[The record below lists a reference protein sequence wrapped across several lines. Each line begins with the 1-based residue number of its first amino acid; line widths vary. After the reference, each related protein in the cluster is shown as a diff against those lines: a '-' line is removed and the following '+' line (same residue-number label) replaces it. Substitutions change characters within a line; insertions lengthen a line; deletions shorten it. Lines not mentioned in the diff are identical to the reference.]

1 MAPEQFLLRSAEPG
15 DELAV
20 ARVHVRSWQV
30 GYRGLL
36 PDDYLDNLRPEERAT
51 RYTFGSTDPSRP
63 ATVLAIQQG
72 AICGFATIAPA
83 RDADAQGRGEL
94 RALYV
99 DPNNWGQG
107 VGVAL
112 IAAARRRLA
121 QQGFGTAILWVLD
134 SNARAYRFYSKDGWL
149 ADGARRMEKLWG
161 VLVQE
166 LRYQRTLEE
175 A

>member
-1 MAPEQFLLRSAEPG
+1 MAAEQPVLRFAEPG

-36 PDDYLDNLRPEERAT
+36 PDEYLDGLQPEERAA
-51 RYTFGSTDPSRP
+51 RYTFGSTDPRHP
-63 ATVLAIQQG
+63 ATQVVLVQG
-72 AICGFATIAPA
+72 AICGFATTAPA
-83 RDADAQGRGEL
+83 RDPDMLGKGEL
-94 RALYV
+94 CALYV
-99 DPNNWGQG
+99 DPDNWGQG
-107 VGVAL
+107 IGVAL
-112 IAAARRRLA
+112 IAAARRRLV
-121 QQGFGTAILWVLD
+121 QQGFTAAILWVLD

-149 ADGARRMEKLWG
+149 ADGARRIEKLWG